1 MCYNKLVVLIKQE
14 ILFQE
19 EYTMEAKMEKID
31 VNIVKFEVKVEA
43 EKFDAALT
51 RAYKKNVKNFNVPGF
66 RKGKVPMNVVKK
78 YYGIEVL
85 LEDAVNFAIE
95 GSYSE
100 VLQENSIIPVDY
112 PKIDVVEVGEGKDF
126 VYTAEVTVYPEVEL
140 GEYKGLSIEKKTYEV
155 TEEEVSKK
163 LKEMQEKNARVE
175 TKEEGTVENGNIAVI
190 DFKGYVD
197 GEAFQGGEGNDYSL
211 EIGSK
216 TFIDTFEEQL
226 VGAKVNDTVEVNVT
240 FPENYGKEELNGK
253 PAKFEVTIKEIKVKE
268 LPELD
273 DEFAKETSEFDTIAD
288 LKADV
293 TKKLEEAN
301 AERAEREFEEA
312 VITAVAGNAKVEI
325 PEVMV
330 EKEVDKMVQNLQQRL
345 QYQGL
350 SLEQYFQFTGTDE
363 EKMREYM
370 RTNAQTKVKV
380 DLVLEAIEKAENIEA
395 TEEEI
400 KAKAVEVAKMY
411 SASEDEKMVDLLMQ
425 SQQAA
430 LRADVITNK
439 TMKLL
444 IENNKQSYIN
454 CQEKFWQLLKYFFN
468 KIK

>member
-1 MCYNKLVVLIKQE
+1 
-14 ILFQE
+14 
-19 EYTMEAKMEKID
+19 MEAKMEKID

-100 VLQENSIIPVDY
+100 VLKENNIIPVDY
-112 PKIDVVEVGEGKDF
+112 PKIDVVEVGEGKEF

-163 LKEMQEKNARVE
+163 LKEMQEKNARIE

-197 GEAFQGGEGNDYSL
+197 GEAFQGGEGKDYSL

-293 TKKLEEAN
+293 TKKLEDAN
-301 AERAEREFEEA
+301 NERAEREFEEA

-370 RTNAQTKVKV
+370 RANAQTKVKV

-430 LRADVITNK
+430 LRSDVITNK

-444 IENNKQSYIN
+444 LENNK
-454 CQEKFWQLLKYFFN
+454 
-468 KIK
+468 

>member
-1 MCYNKLVVLIKQE
+1 
-14 ILFQE
+14 
-19 EYTMEAKMEKID
+19 MEAKMEKID

-43 EKFDAALT
+43 EKFDAALV

-100 VLQENSIIPVDY
+100 VLKENNIVPVDY

-175 TKEEGTVENGNIAVI
+175 AKEEGTVENGNIAVI

-197 GEAFQGGEGNDYSL
+197 GEAFQGGEGKDYSL

-301 AERAEREFEEA
+301 SERAEREFEEA
-312 VITAVAGNAKVEI
+312 VITAVAGNSKVEI

-350 SLEQYFQFTGTDE
+350 TLEQYFQFTGTDE
-363 EKMREYM
+363 DKMREYL
-370 RTNAQTKVKV
+370 RANAQTKVKV

-400 KAKAVEVAKMY
+400 RAKAVEVAKMY
-411 SASEDEKMVDLLMQ
+411 AASEDEKMVDLLMQ

-444 IENNKQSYIN
+444 IENNK
-454 CQEKFWQLLKYFFN
+454 
-468 KIK
+468 

>member
-1 MCYNKLVVLIKQE
+1 
-14 ILFQE
+14 
-19 EYTMEAKMEKID
+19 MEAKMEKID

-43 EKFDAALT
+43 EKFDAALE
-51 RAYKKNVKNFNVPGF
+51 RAYKKNIKKFNVPGF

-100 VLQENSIIPVDY
+100 VLKENNIIPVDY
-112 PKIDVVEVGEGKDF
+112 PRIDVLEVGEGKEF

-163 LKEMQEKNARVE
+163 LKEMQEKNARIE

-226 VGAKVNDTVEVNVT
+226 VGAKVNDKVEVNVT

-273 DEFAKETSEFDTIAD
+273 DEFAKETSEFETMAD

-301 AERAEREFEEA
+301 TARSEREFEEA

-325 PEVMV
+325 PQVMV
-330 EKEVDKMVQNLQQRL
+330 EKEVDNMVRNLEQRL

-350 SLEQYFQFTGTDE
+350 NLEQYFQFTGTDE

-380 DLVLEAIEKAENIEA
+380 DLVLEAVQKAENIEA

-400 KAKAVEVAKMY
+400 KAKAAEVAKMY
-411 SASEDEKMVDLLMQ
+411 GGSEDEKMVELLMQ

-430 LRADVITNK
+430 LRSDVITHK
-439 TMKLL
+439 TMSLL
-444 IENNKQSYIN
+444 IENNK
-454 CQEKFWQLLKYFFN
+454 
-468 KIK
+468 

>member
-1 MCYNKLVVLIKQE
+1 
-14 ILFQE
+14 
-19 EYTMEAKMEKID
+19 MEAKMEKID

-100 VLQENSIIPVDY
+100 VLKENNIIPVDY
-112 PKIDVVEVGEGKDF
+112 PKIDVLEVGEGKDF

-301 AERAEREFEEA
+301 NARSEREFEEA

-425 SQQAA
+425 TQQAA
-430 LRADVITNK
+430 LRADVITSK

-444 IENNKQSYIN
+444 IENNK
-454 CQEKFWQLLKYFFN
+454 
-468 KIK
+468 

>member
-1 MCYNKLVVLIKQE
+1 
-14 ILFQE
+14 
-19 EYTMEAKMEKID
+19 MEAKMEKID

-100 VLQENSIIPVDY
+100 VLKENNIVPVDY
-112 PKIDVVEVGEGKDF
+112 PKIDVVEVGEGKEF

-163 LKEMQEKNARVE
+163 LKEMQEKNARIE

-197 GEAFQGGEGNDYSL
+197 GEAFQGGEGKDYSL

-293 TKKLEEAN
+293 TKKLEDAN
-301 AERAEREFEEA
+301 NERAEREFEEA

-370 RTNAQTKVKV
+370 RANAQTKVKV

-444 IENNKQSYIN
+444 LENNK
-454 CQEKFWQLLKYFFN
+454 
-468 KIK
+468 

>member
-1 MCYNKLVVLIKQE
+1 
-14 ILFQE
+14 
-19 EYTMEAKMEKID
+19 MEAKMEKID

-100 VLQENSIIPVDY
+100 VLKENNIIPVDY

-140 GEYKGLSIEKKTYEV
+140 GEYKGFSIEKKTYEV

-293 TKKLEEAN
+293 TKKLEDAN

-350 SLEQYFQFTGTDE
+350 SLEQYIQFTGTDE

-370 RTNAQTKVKV
+370 RVNAQTKVKV

-411 SASEDEKMVDLLMQ
+411 AASEDEKMVDLLMQ

-444 IENNKQSYIN
+444 LENNK
-454 CQEKFWQLLKYFFN
+454 
-468 KIK
+468 